1 MHVPIEHLSSCV
13 NHAKSD
19 VDTYILQCTWPDNN
33 RVHSSEVRDISLNLD
48 VSMSGKIQVKLR
60 HFSTR

>member
-48 VSMSGKIQVKLR
+48 VSMSGKI
-60 HFSTR
+60 